1 MLDHIAPENLLFLD
15 IETVSSHPFYEELP
29 ERMQLL
35 WDKKAKFI
43 AEDGQKPSEVYNKA
57 GIFAEFGKI
66 ICISVG
72 LVIPDNGRYCARIKS
87 FAEDDEKLLLEE
99 FNRMLHNYS
108 AKKDFTLCAH
118 NGKEFDFPFI
128 ARRMLVNRLTLPSVL
143 DVAGKKPWEVRFADT
158 LELWKFGDFKNFTS
172 LELLAAIFDIPTP
185 KDDIDGSMVG
195 KVYYEEKDLERI
207 IKYCEKDVLTII
219 QLLLKFKGMDLIQ
232 EEDVEY
238 VK

>member
-1 MLDHIAPENLLFLD
+1 MLGHISTENLLFLD
-15 IETVSSHPFYEELP
+15 IETVSSHTSYEELP
-29 ERMQLL
+29 ENMQKL

-43 AEDGQKPSEVYNKA
+43 ATDGQDPSDVYSKA
-57 GIFAEFGKI
+57 GIFAEFGRI

-72 LVIPDNGRYCARIKS
+72 LIVPDNGKYCARIKS
-87 FAEDDEKLLLEE
+87 FAGDDEKNLLEE
-99 FNRMLHNYS
+99 FNRMLNNYS

-128 ARRMLVNRLTLPSVL
+128 ARRMLVRGLTLPPVL
-143 DVAGKKPWEVRFADT
+143 DIAGKKPWEVRFADT

-172 LELLAAIFDIPTP
+172 LELLAAIFGIPTP

-195 KVYYEEKDLERI
+195 KVYYEEKDLDRI
-207 IKYCEKDVLTII
+207 VKYCEKDVLTII
-219 QLLLKFKGMDLIQ
+219 QLLLKFKGMDLIT